1 MLARLIY
8 PSGVILL
15 LPHPSQISFLPSP
28 PRREVKLYGRR
39 EMLWTVSP
47 QSVCLVS
54 GFGLGSANGRHSQ
67 EIQRAEERSG
77 YLSQNLTVFSF
88 VWFWLYYVAC
98 GILVP
103 KPGMEPAP
111 FAAKTQS
118 LNHWTTREVPDC
130 GFDRGCIPLL
140 LRSCGWLHSQ
150 G

>member
-1 MLARLIY
+1 MARLIY

-28 PRREVKLYGRR
+28 PRREVKLYGHR

-77 YLSQNLTVFSF
+77 YLSRHLTVFPF
-88 VWFWLYYVAC
+88 VCFGCTMKHVGSWF
-98 GILVP
+98 
-103 KPGMEPAP
+103 
-111 FAAKTQS
+111 
-118 LNHWTTREVPDC
+118 LNQGWNLHPLQQKHRVLTTREVLVSYNSYQTLPPTVK
-130 GFDRGCIPLL
+130 FVNLPPLKD
-140 LRSCGWLHSQ
+140 
-150 G
+150 